1 MIIDLIFVVVAG
13 YGIYLGFNRGIIKTV
28 FQVLA
33 YVFGFV
39 VAVKFSSTVTEV
51 IQSVFS
57 TESPFLFVPGFLLT
71 FLLTMMGIR
80 TLANIF
86 ERGLETANVNLFNQ
100 IAGAVLT
107 AAVTTLLF
115 SVLVRFSD
123 RARLIAET
131 TKAESTTFPYLIE
144 YPELAKNALG
154 KAKPVFEEFW
164 DKSMLFIDN
173 FSEPEPEAPAPSIY
187 DIDDNGKRRPGY

>member
-1 MIIDLIFVVVAG
+1 MIIDLIFVIVAG
-13 YGIYLGFNRGIIKTV
+13 YGIYLGFSRGIIKTV
-28 FQVLA
+28 FTVLA

-39 VAVKFSSTVTEV
+39 VAVKFSSVVTEF
-51 IQSVFS
+51 IQSAFS

-71 FLLTMMGIR
+71 FVLTILAIR

-100 IAGAVLT
+100 VAGAVLT

-123 RARLIAET
+123 RARLLADT
-131 TKAESTTFPYLIE
+131 TKAESTTYPYLIE
-144 YPELAKNALG
+144 YPELAKNLLG
-154 KAKPVFEEFW
+154 KTTPFFEEFW
-164 DKSMLFIDN
+164 DKSMLFIDK
-173 FSEPEPEAPAPSIY
+173 FSEPETDEPAPSIY
-187 DIDDNGKRRPGY
+187 DIDDEGKRRPGY